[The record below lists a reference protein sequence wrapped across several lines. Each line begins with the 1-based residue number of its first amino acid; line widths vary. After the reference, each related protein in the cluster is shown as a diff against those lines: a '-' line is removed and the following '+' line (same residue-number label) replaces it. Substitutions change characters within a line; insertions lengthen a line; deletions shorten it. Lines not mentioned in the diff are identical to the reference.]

1 MRDQT
6 PTSEDEAARRR
17 RAAPDRRSTDL
28 PAEGV
33 REAAAGG
40 PLSPSTA
47 LPLQRALGN
56 AAVARLVE
64 RQRHG
69 HDASGGR
76 PGAGAPVQRAPT
88 PGAAPATQIAL
99 THLPGDDLE
108 GECGYFERRRQLSV
122 NAPQQGVIIQ
132 EINRV
137 FAVEEWD
144 GEGWTAM
151 PGARIDTYITA
162 KGSSAHATVARYWEL
177 WTVDAA
183 GNVSDGAEDTFSLCS
198 VIPGRKR
205 KDTTRGTYTITGRA
219 VFYPTV
225 VAPADLGFAQGGAPP
240 AGGLFS
246 TLADPSAAIA
256 GQGLA
261 ASGSPVDC
269 RVRVSWDSSQGDRYS
284 EVEMT

>member
-1 MRDQT
+1 MRDQASA
-6 PTSEDEAARRR
+6 SEDEAARRR
-17 RAAPDRRSTDL
+17 RAAPGRRSTDL
-28 PAEGV
+28 PAEGA
-33 REAAAGG
+33 REAAAVG

-47 LPLQRALGN
+47 LPLQRTLGN

-64 RQRHG
+64 QQRHG
-69 HDASGGR
+69 HDASGG
-76 PGAGAPVQRAPT
+76 AGVSVQRAPT
-88 PGAAPATQIAL
+88 PGAGPATQIAL
-99 THLPGDDLE
+99 THLTADDLE

-122 NAPQQGVIIQ
+122 AAPQQGVIIQ

-144 GEGWTAM
+144 GTDWNAM
-151 PGARIDTYITA
+151 SGSRIDSYITA

-219 VFYPTV
+219 VFYPTA
-225 VAPADLGFAQGGAPP
+225 VAPADLGFTPGGAPP

-261 ASGSPVDC
+261 ASGRPVDC
-269 RVRVSWDSSQGDRYS
+269 RVQVAWDSSQGDRYS
-284 EVEMT
+284 EVTMS